1 MSVSGFF
8 CLNPK
13 YSTTCMVTKGQPS
26 IENDPSSKLQTQLF
40 FSANSNRQGEG
51 GLRTK
56 GYCQK
61 VRIHFKTA

>member
-1 MSVSGFF
+1 
-8 CLNPK
+8 
-13 YSTTCMVTKGQPS
+13 MVTKGQPS